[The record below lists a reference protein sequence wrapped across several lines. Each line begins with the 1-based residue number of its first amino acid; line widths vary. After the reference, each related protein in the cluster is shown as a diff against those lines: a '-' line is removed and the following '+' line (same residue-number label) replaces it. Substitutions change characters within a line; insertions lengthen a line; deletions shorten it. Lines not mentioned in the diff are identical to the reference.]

1 MTILRRYWPLL
12 FPLTYL
18 AHIAEEY
25 YGGFP
30 EWASHH
36 LGFDLTTAEF
46 LELNTI
52 AWTIMFLST
61 VLVIRF
67 SWLAW
72 LTVSF
77 ATATLINGCAHA
89 IGSAI
94 TLTYSPGVISG
105 VSLWIPLGI
114 VTLYKNR
121 PHISRKVFWASV
133 GVGIALHLAVTV
145 LARAAPV

>member
-36 LGFDLTTAEF
+36 LRFDLTTAEF

-52 AWTIMFLST
+52 AWTIMFLAT
-61 VLVIRF
+61 VLVVRF
-67 SWLAW
+67 PSLAW
-72 LTVSF
+72 LTISF

-94 TLTYSPGVISG
+94 TVSYSPGLISG
-105 VSLWIPLGI
+105 VTLWIPVGT
-114 VTLYKNR
+114 VTLYRSR
-121 PHISRKVFWASV
+121 PHMSRKVFWASV
-133 GVGIALHLAVTV
+133 GFGIALHLTVTL
-145 LARAAPV
+145 LALAG